1 MTIEELQD
9 NIEKMNDLNDQIIEN
24 KDKHIK
30 ILEDHIIELRAIID
44 KYILKKSD
52 GESNTQV

>member
-52 GESNTQV
+52 GESNN